1 MKQGTLPGSSRGWE
15 PEIGRESRPAQV
27 RASVVAEK
35 RCSKTPWSQGTQ
47 EADASMEPN
56 DERQKPTSTSASANN
71 AARPAGDTALRWKW
85 VERSV
90 WTDRML
96 MALERGVKGG
106 RWYSLMDKVW
116 SESNLM
122 SSWLA
127 VSANDGAAGVD
138 RQSIEAFRAHR
149 DEELQRLS
157 QELRSDRYERQ
168 PARRV
173 WIDKPGSKEK
183 RPLGI
188 PCVRDRVVE
197 GAVRQ
202 VLEPIFERE
211 FAEHSYGFRPGHSAK
226 QAVGRVEELL
236 KVGYSWI
243 VDADLKSYF
252 DTIPQEPLLR
262 LVGEQVSDRCLLRLI
277 HQSLGAGVMEE
288 MKGWEPTE
296 QGTPQGG
303 VLSPLLAN
311 LYLDPLDHL
320 MAQSGYQMTRY
331 ADDFVIQCRSQAEAE
346 AALAAVREWTE
357 QAGLRLH
364 PEKTRIVEATQRGG
378 FEFLG
383 WHFERG
389 YQWPREKS
397 QAKLRERVRQL
408 TPRTSGQSLSQ
419 IVQQLNR
426 SLRGW
431 RAYFDHGVRNVYEDL
446 DQLVRR
452 RLRQLLLK
460 RRGKRG
466 KPQGS
471 INYKW
476 PNAYFDQLGL
486 RRLARVRQ

>member
-1 MKQGTLPGSSRGWE
+1 
-15 PEIGRESRPAQV
+15 
-27 RASVVAEK
+27 
-35 RCSKTPWSQGTQ
+35 
-47 EADASMEPN
+47 
-56 DERQKPTSTSASANN
+56 
-71 AARPAGDTALRWKW
+71 
-85 VERSV
+85 
-90 WTDRML
+90 
-96 MALERGVKGG
+96 
-106 RWYSLMDKVW
+106 MDKVW
-116 SESNLM
+116 SETNLM

-127 VSANDGAAGVD
+127 VAANNGAAGVD

-157 QELRSDRYERQ
+157 QQLRSDRYERQ
-168 PARRV
+168 AARRV

-188 PCVRDRVVE
+188 PCVRDRVAE

-202 VLEPIFERE
+202 VIEPIFERE
-211 FAEHSYGFRPGHSAK
+211 FAEHSYGFRPGRSAK
-226 QAVGRVEELL
+226 QAVGRVEGLL
-236 KVGYSWI
+236 KAGYSWI
-243 VDADLKSYF
+243 VDADLKGYF
-252 DTIPQEPLLR
+252 DSIPQEPLVR
-262 LVGEQVSDRCLLRLI
+262 LVEERVSDRRLLGLI
-277 HQSLGAGVMEE
+277 QQSLRAGVMEE

-303 VLSPLLAN
+303 VLSPILAN
-311 LYLDPLDHL
+311 IYLNSLDHL
-320 MAQSGYQMTRY
+320 MVQLGYLMTRY

-346 AALAAVREWTE
+346 AALAAIREWTR
-357 QAGLRLH
+357 QAGLTLH
-364 PEKTRIVEATQRGG
+364 PEKTRIVDATQRGG

-408 TPRTSGQSLSQ
+408 TPRSSGKSLSQ
-419 IVQQLNR
+419 IVNQLNR

-431 RAYFDHGVRNVYEDL
+431 RGYFDHGVRNVYEEM
-446 DQLVRR
+446 DQTVRR

-466 KPQGS
+466 KPQGRV
-471 INYKW
+471 NYRW

-486 RRLARVRQ
+486 QRLAGVHQ

>member
-1 MKQGTLPGSSRGWE
+1 
-15 PEIGRESRPAQV
+15 
-27 RASVVAEK
+27 
-35 RCSKTPWSQGTQ
+35 
-47 EADASMEPN
+47 MEQN
-56 DERQKPTSTSASANN
+56 DESQKPTSTSASDNN
-71 AARPAGDTALRWKW
+71 AARPAGDIALRWKW

-116 SESNLM
+116 SETNLM

-127 VSANDGAAGVD
+127 VAAKQGAAGVD

-149 DEELQRLS
+149 DEELQRVS

-188 PCVRDRVVE
+188 PCVRDRVAE

-202 VLEPIFERE
+202 VIEPIFERE
-211 FAEHSYGFRPGHSAK
+211 FAEHSYGFRPGRSAK
-226 QAVGRVEELL
+226 QAVGRVEGLL
-236 KVGYSWI
+236 KAGYSWI
-243 VDADLKSYF
+243 VDADLKGYF
-252 DTIPQEPLLR
+252 DSIPQEPLLR
-262 LVGEQVSDRCLLRLI
+262 LVEERVSDRRLLGLI
-277 HQSLGAGVMEE
+277 QQSLRAGVMEE
-288 MKGWEPTE
+288 MKGWAPTE

-311 LYLDPLDHL
+311 IYLNSLDHL
-320 MAQSGYQMTRY
+320 MVQLGYLMTRY
-331 ADDFVIQCRSQAEAE
+331 ADDFVIQCCSQAEAE
-346 AALAAVREWTE
+346 AALAAIREWTR
-357 QAGLRLH
+357 QAGLTLH
-364 PEKTRIVEATQRGG
+364 PEKTRIVDATQRGG

-408 TPRTSGQSLSQ
+408 TPRSSGKSLSE

-426 SLRGW
+426 SLKGW
-431 RAYFDHGVRNVYEDL
+431 RAYFDHGMRNVYEAM
-446 DQLVRR
+446 DQTVRR

-466 KPQGS
+466 KPQGRV
-471 INYKW
+471 NYRW

-486 RRLARVRQ
+486 QRLAGVHQ

>member
-1 MKQGTLPGSSRGWE
+1 
-15 PEIGRESRPAQV
+15 
-27 RASVVAEK
+27 
-35 RCSKTPWSQGTQ
+35 
-47 EADASMEPN
+47 
-56 DERQKPTSTSASANN
+56 
-71 AARPAGDTALRWKW
+71 
-85 VERSV
+85 
-90 WTDRML
+90 
-96 MALERGVKGG
+96 
-106 RWYSLMDKVW
+106 MDKVW
-116 SESNLM
+116 SETNLM

-127 VSANDGAAGVD
+127 VAANDGVAGVD

-188 PCVRDRVVE
+188 PCVRDRVAE

-211 FAEHSYGFRPGHSAK
+211 FAEHSYGFRPGHSAQ
-226 QAVGRVEELL
+226 QAVGRVEGLL
-236 KVGYSWI
+236 KAGYNWI
-243 VDADLKSYF
+243 VDADLKGYF
-252 DTIPQEPLLR
+252 DSIPQEPLVR
-262 LVGEQVSDRCLLRLI
+262 LLEERVSDRRLLGLI
-277 HQSLGAGVMEE
+277 QQSLRAGVMGE

-311 LYLDPLDHL
+311 IYLNSLDHL
-320 MAQSGYQMTRY
+320 MVQLGYLMTRY

-346 AALAAVREWTE
+346 AALAAIREWTR
-357 QAGLRLH
+357 QAGLTLH
-364 PEKTRIVEATQRGG
+364 PEKTRIVDATQRGG

-408 TPRTSGQSLSQ
+408 TPRSSGKSLSQ

-426 SLRGW
+426 SLKGW
-431 RAYFDHGVRNVYEDL
+431 RAYFDHGVRNVYEEM
-446 DQLVRR
+446 DQTVRR

-466 KPQGS
+466 KPQGRV
-471 INYKW
+471 NYRW

-486 RRLARVRQ
+486 QRLAGVHQ